1 MEHTV
6 TAYEAELQGLSRE
19 VEHLG
24 RMAIDQL
31 RAALDVIAGRA
42 ARPAQEIMAYDKTL
56 NASAG
61 DIEQRAVRM
70 IALRQP
76 MADDL
81 RRTIAAIKNAIDLE
95 RCGDLAKNVAKRSLR
110 IEGPIPPTAL
120 DLIDRLGGA
129 AIRALEEVVDAYVA
143 SDVERARA
151 VWRRDHEIDDLHTA
165 LTRELVG
172 RMEAEPR
179 LAAPT
184 GAQLLLIAKNLER
197 VGDHA
202 SNLAESICYEH
213 TGTRRIT
220 RDEGGQG

>member
-6 TAYEAELQGLSRE
+6 TAYEEELRGLSRE
-19 VEHLG
+19 VERLG
-24 RMAIDQL
+24 HMAVDQL
-31 RAALDVIAGRA
+31 RAALDVIAGRPG
-42 ARPAQEIMAYDKTL
+42 RPAQEIMAQDKTL

-61 DIEQRAVRM
+61 EIELRAVRM

-95 RCGDLAKNVAKRSLR
+95 RCGDLAKNIAKRSLR
-110 IEGPIPPTAL
+110 IDGPIPPTAL
-120 DLIDRLGGA
+120 DRLDRLGA
-129 AIRALEEVVDAYVA
+129 ASIGALEEVVDAYVA

-151 VWRRDHEIDDLHTA
+151 VWRRDHEIDDLHSA
-165 LTRELVG
+165 LTRELIS
-172 RMEAEPR
+172 RIEADPR
-179 LAAPT
+179 LVAA

-202 SNLAESICYEH
+202 SNLAEAICYEH
-213 TGTRRIT
+213 TGS
-220 RDEGGQG
+220 RDISPVAEGHG